1 MADTSN
7 SVLTIDV
14 RELGDGFAK
23 ALADVRNQGET
34 VDITKD
40 GETLAKLVP
49 VAAVSDEP
57 KVSLFGRGKGVISMV
72 EGGDILDDLFTDDEI
87 EEWYNKPLDP
97 ADRYR

>member
-1 MADTSN
+1 MADTHVPTRS
-7 SVLTIDV
+7 IDV

-23 ALADVRNQGET
+23 ALADVRDQGAT
-34 VDITKD
+34 VEITKD

-57 KVSLFGRGKGVISMV
+57 KMSLFGRGKGVISMV
-72 EGGDILDDLFTDDEI
+72 EEGDILDDLFTDDEI